1 MGRAKAL
8 LFMSCIAAAVVT
20 AQTPARAADILPEA
34 PPLDEPSLRGALA
47 EDSGFTLRVDAGVAN
62 TNATK
67 LRSTY
72 GDGAT
77 QASLGVIEGPVSIGD
92 PFLLGLG
99 VGYQFNPWLR
109 ADLTA
114 EYRQSVHYHAS
125 STYQLVGAAPCPTGG
140 TLFCGNDAT
149 AAAKTGLFLAN
160 GYIDLGDWGG
170 VTPYVGA
177 GVGVAAY
184 QISAMKDRALYPAD
198 AFSFAPNASGSN
210 FAWSLTAGASYHLS
224 ANLVLDLSY
233 RYVNMGTY
241 KTGAIACNALNPGGC
256 HFESQHFDMAS
267 NDLRIGLRWLMFDP
281 GPPPVA
287 QARY

>member
-8 LFMSCIAAAVVT
+8 LFMCFIAAAVVN
-20 AQTPARAADILPEA
+20 AENAARAAADILPEA

-47 EDSGFTLRVDAGVAN
+47 DDSGFTLRVDAGVAI

-77 QASLGVIEGPVSIGD
+77 LASLGVIEASFGD
-92 PFLLGLG
+92 PFVLGLG

-109 ADLTA
+109 ADVTG

-140 TLFCGNDAT
+140 IPFCGNDAT

-160 GYIDLGDWGG
+160 GYIDLGDWAG
-170 VTPYVGA
+170 VTPYIGA

-184 QISAMKDRALYPAD
+184 QISAMKDQAFYPAD
-198 AFSFAPNASGSN
+198 AFSFAPKASGSN

-241 KTGAIACNALNPGGC
+241 KTGAIACNARDPGGC

-267 NDLRIGLRWLMFDP
+267 NDLRVGLRWLMFDP
-281 GPPPVA
+281 APPPVA

>member
-8 LFMSCIAAAVVT
+8 LFMGFIAAAVGV
-20 AQTPARAADILPEA
+20 APARAADILPEA

-47 EDSGFTLRVDAGVAN
+47 DDSGFTLRVDAGVAI

-77 QASLGVIEGPVSIGD
+77 LASLGVIEGPVSIGD

-114 EYRQSVHYHAS
+114 EYRQSVQYHAS
-125 STYQLVGAAPCPTGG
+125 SETQFVGAAFCPTGG
-140 TLFCGNDAT
+140 TIYCGNDAT

-184 QISAMKDRALYPAD
+184 QISAMKDKALYSAD

-233 RYVNMGTY
+233 RYVNMGRF
-241 KTGAIACNALNPGGC
+241 KTGAIACNALDPGGC
-256 HFESQHFDMAS
+256 HFESQHFDMTS
-267 NDLRIGLRWLMFDP
+267 NDLRIGLRWLLFDP
-281 GPPPVA
+281 DLPPVA